1 VLVFAGQV
9 ILDKLRTVKTVVHK
23 TQIIDS
29 TFRNFDME
37 VIAGEP
43 NFVTLAREHGF
54 SYKLDFSKVYWN
66 PRLCKVSSCIFAIIV
81 NLEMKK
87 SSSCAL
93 LAISAIYADICH
105 ISKTWYCM
113 LLYELTS
120 AIAE

>member
-1 VLVFAGQV
+1 MCINWKVCAVGVLVFAGQV

-66 PRLCKVSSCIFAIIV
+66 PRLCKVS
-81 NLEMKK
+81 LP
-87 SSSCAL
+87 
-93 LAISAIYADICH
+93 
-105 ISKTWYCM
+105 
-113 LLYELTS
+113 
-120 AIAE
+120 